1 MQHNKGK
8 QDPNLD
14 VKSLCYLHVLLVAHK
29 HAWLYK
35 SIEAWLFPSL
45 FLCVCVCLPL
55 LCLQIEKYQAGKFS
69 LNHGKC
75 ILYVRK
81 RIGGPLWSY
90 CCCIVVEWAL
100 WTRTPLKIRS
110 NMWRKILVLRLG
122 KFPTDD
128 KWVGHILGKNEIQ
141 CTIVCG

>member
-90 CCCIVVEWAL
+90 CCCIVVECAL
-100 WTRTPLKIRS
+100 NTAQNLFKNMVKIWFLKLLRVEKKRS
-110 NMWRKILVLRLG
+110 SLWPNLL
-122 KFPTDD
+122 T
-128 KWVGHILGKNEIQ
+128 
-141 CTIVCG
+141 T

>member
-100 WTRTPLKIRS
+100 NDNTAQNQFKYAVLKICTKVG
-110 NMWRKILVLRLG
+110 KIS
-122 KFPTDD
+122 K
-128 KWVGHILGKNEIQ
+128 
-141 CTIVCG
+141 